1 MNSRTERD
9 RKILES
15 LRSIGISKK
24 ESLKIL
30 EVLKRYRRP
39 RPSRRLKLVYSRV

>member
-1 MNSRTERD
+1 MNSRTEKD

-24 ESLKIL
+24 ESLRVL

-39 RPSRRLKLVYSRV
+39 RRRLKLVYSR